1 VARKT
6 ATYVV
11 HDEGRDKGKT
21 FVLTEMDA
29 SRAEGWAM
37 RAILA
42 LMHGG
47 VDLPEGFEQMG
58 MAGMAE
64 IGIRALSGLRWEEA
78 KPLMDEMWECV
89 QIQPDPTKPMI
100 VRKLVEE
107 DIEEISTRIKLRKEV
122 FDLHVDFLKAVA
134 PSSSEE

>member
-1 VARKT
+1 
-6 ATYVV
+6 
-11 HDEGRDKGKT
+11 
-21 FVLTEMDA
+21 
-29 SRAEGWAM
+29 
-37 RAILA
+37 
-42 LMHGG
+42 
-47 VDLPEGFEQMG
+47 

-122 FDLHVDFLKAVA
+122 FNLHVDFLKAVA